1 MRKKPRTS
9 RKAKQS
15 TAKSNSVD
23 TQPKNL
29 ESSKAP
35 VAKQG
40 IYSEYLNRNLDINQ
54 IMEERKIQL
63 KRISQL
69 REDRAIL
76 VYAADFRKANIA
88 PTHIN
93 SLDLMPINDQISIL
107 DGDRLDFILETPGGF
122 GDAAEDVVKLIRNK
136 FQEVNIIVPGT
147 AKSAGT
153 IIAMAGD
160 DILMEPMS
168 ALGPIDAQISYQG
181 KQFSAEAFIKGLDDI
196 KEEVIKEK
204 GLNQA
209 YVPILQAISPG
220 EIRNA
225 KNAMEFAQVLVRE
238 WLVKYKF
245 KNWTHRARNNEEI
258 TPEKRSAR
266 AFEIAE
272 KLSQHSEWLTHSR
285 SIKIEDLRKMKLIIT
300 DYSDNEELA
309 DAIRRYYILLQLTF
323 EKSNIYKI
331 YETPNSQIINQVTI
345 QNAAPPQQLIP
356 GQIIPQLPKN
366 IKTLDVDMNCGACG
380 TKNKFQARFTKSEP
394 LKPGF
399 ENFPATNKFRCLN
412 CQAENDM
419 TNARNQI
426 EKQFG
431 KKIVS

>member
-1 MRKKPRTS
+1 MKKNS
-9 RKAKQS
+9 RASRQTKQS
-15 TAKSNSVD
+15 TSKSNTFD
-23 TQPKNL
+23 TQPQTA
-29 ESSKAP
+29 EPSEIP
-35 VAKQG
+35 VIKQG
-40 IYSEYLNRNLDINQ
+40 IYSEYLNRNLNINQ
-54 IMEERKIQL
+54 IMEERKVQL
-63 KRISQL
+63 KRISQF

-93 SLDLMPINDQISIL
+93 SLDIMPINDQLSIL
-107 DGDRLDFILETPGGF
+107 EGNRLDFILETSGGF
-122 GDAAEDVVKLIRNK
+122 GDVAEEIVKLIRNK

-160 DILMEPMS
+160 DILMEAVS

-245 KNWTHRARNNEEI
+245 KNWTHRARTNEEI
-258 TPEKRSAR
+258 TSEERSAR

-285 SIKIEDLRKMKLIIT
+285 SIKIDDLRKMELIIT
-300 DYSDNEELA
+300 DYSDNEQLA

-331 YETPNSQIINQVTI
+331 YETPDSQIINQVNI
-345 QNAAPPQQLIP
+345 PNAIPPQQMVPAEL
-356 GQIIPQLPKN
+356 PQEITKN
-366 IKTLDVDMNCGACG
+366 TKALDVDINCGLCG
-380 TKNKFQARFTKSEP
+380 TINKFQARFSKSEP

-399 ENFPATNKFRCLN
+399 KNFPVTNKFKCLN
-412 CQAENDM
+412 CQTENDM
-419 TNARNQI
+419 TVARNQI

>member
-15 TAKSNSVD
+15 AAKSNSVD

-40 IYSEYLNRNLDINQ
+40 IYSEYLNRNLDVNQ

-93 SLDLMPINDQISIL
+93 SLDLLAINDQISVL

-122 GDAAEDVVKLIRNK
+122 GDAAEDIVKLIRNK

-225 KNAMEFAQVLVRE
+225 QNAMEFARVLVRE

-245 KNWTHRARNNEEI
+245 KNWTRRARNNEEI
-258 TPEKRSAR
+258 TPEERNAR
-266 AFEIAE
+266 ASAIAD
-272 KLSQHSEWLTHSR
+272 KLSQHNEWLTHAR
-285 SIKIEDLRKMKLIIT
+285 SIKIEDLRQMELLIT

-331 YETPNSQIINQVTI
+331 YETPDSQIINQVTI
-345 QNAAPPQQLIP
+345 QNAPPPQQLIP

-366 IKTLDVDMNCGACG
+366 IKTLDVDMNCGVCG
-380 TKNKFQARFTKSEP
+380 TTNKFQARFTKTEP

-399 ENFPATNKFRCLN
+399 KNFPATNKFRCLN

-426 EKQFG
+426 EKQFS